1 MNLGIDASTMG
12 SGGGKRHLIEILSC
26 FDLSKH
32 GFSKILIWGNQQ
44 ILDQI
49 PNSEYVVK
57 FSHKLLNKGLLH
69 RTLWQLFYREGQFK
83 SKIDVLFNPF
93 GTYLGKFRPYATMSR
108 NMLVFDKKEQKRFGF
123 SWYRL
128 KFILL
133 FFIQRT
139 SFRNSQGLIF
149 ISQYAKEAIRNY
161 VDYRQIKTAVI
172 NHGISKIFI
181 RPPVTQRQIN
191 SYSSA
196 NPLILLYV
204 STVFHYKHQI
214 NVVEAVVRLKDKG
227 FPIALKLVGG
237 IGQKEVGDV
246 LSKQI
251 KAVDPNNEFITWE
264 QKVGLTEVAE
274 YYHSSDIFIFASSIE
289 NMPNI
294 LIEAMA
300 SGLPIASSSC
310 SPMPEFLENAGL
322 YFNPANTNEI
332 EKVVEK
338 MLNEP
343 ELRNRLANT
352 SFANANKYSWEVCAD
367 KTFHFLFTLSKK
379 IKF

>member
-12 SGGGKRHLIEILSC
+12 SGGGKRHLIEILSR

-149 ISQYAKEAIRNY
+149 ISQYAKEAIRNQ
-161 VDYRQIKTAVI
+161 VDYRQMKTAVI
-172 NHGISKIFI
+172 HHGISKIFI
-181 RPPVTQRQIN
+181 RRPVKQRQIS

-227 FPIALKLVGG
+227 FPIALKLVGA
-237 IGQKEVGDV
+237 IGQKEVGNL

-251 KAVDPNNEFITWE
+251 IAVDPHNEFITWE
-264 QKVGLTEVAE
+264 QNAGLTEVAE
-274 YYHSSDIFIFASSIE
+274 YYHSSDMFIFASSCE

-300 SGLPIASSSC
+300 SGLPIASSS
-310 SPMPEFLENAGL
+310 SKPMPEFLENAAL

-332 EKVVEK
+332 VKVVEK
-338 MLNEP
+338 MLKGP
-343 ELRNRLANT
+343 EQRNKLANK
-352 SFANANKYSWEVCAD
+352 SFAKAKKYSWEICAD
-367 KTFHFLFTLSKK
+367 KTFDFLFRLSKNN
-379 IKF
+379 